1 MKRILSLAQMVLVTL
16 VGMVE
21 VSRAAAQKTGRSDK
35 RVPRLPGVE
44 LKL

>member
-1 MKRILSLAQMVLVTL
+1 MKQLLLVALMVLVTL
-16 VGMVE
+16 VGMVG
-21 VSRAAAQKTGRSDK
+21 VSRAGAEKTGRSDK